1 MDTNNFCCV
10 GAIKGTP
17 YWKSEKDK
25 QYFFFTL
32 SVRRKREFGADYE
45 IEDLID
51 CKAIENQ
58 VIPIAQYLFEGKQLC
73 ISGRLQSRPCFPNGE
88 EKNTII
94 DVSNIQLLG
103 GGRKKKDR

>member
-1 MDTNNFCCV
+1 MDTNNFCCI

-17 YWKSEKDK
+17 YWEEEKGK
-25 QYFFFTL
+25 QFFFFTL
-32 SVRRKREFGADYE
+32 SVRRKKEFGADYE

-58 VIPIAQYLFEGKQLC
+58 VIPIAQYLFEGKQVC
-73 ISGRLQSRPCFPNGE
+73 VSGRLQSRPYMLDAE
-88 EKNTII
+88 LKKTII

-103 GGRKKKDR
+103 GGRKKKE